1 MNKYRLSVMGI
12 LMVVIFLYIIGGIEI
27 TEQTNFSLTLSALIF
42 SISSVIDTYAKENKW
57 ESRIRFILD
66 SLALGVAIILPNITY
81 IDFLKKFMDAFDSNV
96 LLLLALF
103 FTMAGQW
110 SIEIKLKDIRNERGK
125 KK

>member
-1 MNKYRLSVMGI
+1 MGI
-12 LMVVIFLYIIGGIEI
+12 LMVVIFLYIIGGIKI
-27 TEQTNFSLTLSALIF
+27 TEQINFSLTLSALIF
-42 SISSVIDTYAKENKW
+42 SISSAIDTYAEENKW

-66 SLALGVAIILPNITY
+66 SLALGIAIILPNITY
-81 IDFLKKFMDAFDSNV
+81 KNFLKKFMDAFDSNV

>member
-1 MNKYRLSVMGI
+1 
-12 LMVVIFLYIIGGIEI
+12 LYLAQ
-27 TEQTNFSLTLSALIF
+27 QTNFSLTLSALIF

-57 ESRIRFILD
+57 ENRIRFILD

-81 IDFLKKFMDAFDSNV
+81 IDFLKKFMDTLDSNV

-110 SIEIKLKDIRNERGK
+110 SIEIKLKDLRNKRGK
-125 KK
+125 KE